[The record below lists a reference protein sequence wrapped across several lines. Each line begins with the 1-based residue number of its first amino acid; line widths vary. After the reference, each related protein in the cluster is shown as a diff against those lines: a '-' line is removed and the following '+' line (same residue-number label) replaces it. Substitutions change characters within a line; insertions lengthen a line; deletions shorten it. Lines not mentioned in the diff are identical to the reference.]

1 MKRFTASGFLTVF
14 LMLVLSC
21 GSKQTKGNTDE
32 KVENRD
38 ETLFEPIQLTYGP
51 KQHWFGYMISSKWT
65 QPEDMF
71 WAWKWIPFSVRRPVM
86 IR

>member
-1 MKRFTASGFLTVF
+1 MKRFTATLLLSAFLI
-14 LMLVLSC
+14 LVLSC
-21 GSKQTKGNTDE
+21 GSKHTKGNTGE

-38 ETLFEPIQLTYGP
+38 GTLFEPIQLTFGP
-51 KQHWFGYMISSKWT
+51 KQHWFGYYDKQQMGSNRKI
-65 QPEDMF
+65 